1 MAPHAEKDVVSNGA
15 GQSTTTEQ
23 HALLTIDN
31 VAQHRQASK
40 PPPTGVASFS
50 SANMF
55 KTKGSLSKPKAKTF
69 GHRLN
74 MESISRKP
82 SSLKGAMKY
91 FRPGTISLCGGLP
104 SRSVLACPC

>member
-1 MAPHAEKDVVSNGA
+1 MAPHAETDVVSNGS
-15 GQSTTTEQ
+15 GQPKAEWQQ
-23 HALLTIDN
+23 HPVLTIDS
-31 VAQHRQASK
+31 VAEHRQASK
-40 PPPTGVASFS
+40 PVPTGVASFS

-55 KTKGSLSKPKAKTF
+55 KSKGSLGKPKAHQTF

-104 SRSVLACPC
+104 SR